1 MPHDALARPDPL
13 ACPIC
18 ARLLRRAA
26 DRGFAVFE
34 CDHCGQFSDFGEP
47 SWSPAP
53 RRTRSS
59 FAAPAWID
67 RLSVMG
73 VRR

>member
-1 MPHDALARPDPL
+1 MQHDALARSDSL

-18 ARLLRRAA
+18 ARVLRRAA

-34 CDHCGQFSDFGEP
+34 CDHCGQFSDFGET

-53 RRTRSS
+53 RRMLSS
-59 FAAPAWID
+59 LAAPAWTD
-67 RLSVMG
+67 RLAVMR